1 MLEKLPE
8 LSCEK
13 NNIVF
18 QQECEQYTITVCEN
32 DTYRWLTLGTGFI
45 QSLISLSEHDCVL
58 LPYTHSMLL
67 ALAFKQKPL
76 RLLNLGAGCGTFE
89 RFLFKHYPDI
99 AITSV
104 ESASDIINVS
114 RKYFYIPS
122 DHPVINSSADLFL
135 KNNTT
140 KYDIIFID
148 IHDGNQHPEFFY
160 DVDFYA
166 TAMNSL
172 SEDGILVMNIIPDSE
187 KKMLDI
193 LLPMRKIFRWQYLL
207 DFDDYK
213 NILLYIFPKNL
224 LSIDA
229 NNASY
234 EALQQHSSIDLKN
247 VIDRLTL
254 LPEAEVS

>member
-1 MLEKLPE
+1 MLDKLPE
-8 LSCEK
+8 FSCEE

-18 QQECEQYTITVCEN
+18 QQECEHYTITVCEN
-32 DTYRWLTLGTGFI
+32 DTYRWLTLGTDFI

-58 LPYTHSMLL
+58 LPYTQSMLL

-99 AITSV
+99 AVTSV
-104 ESASDIINVS
+104 ESSSDIINVS
-114 RKYFYIPS
+114 RKYFYIPP
-122 DHPVINSSADLFL
+122 DHPVVNTSADLFL
-135 KNNTT
+135 KNNTA

-148 IHDGNQHPEFFY
+148 VHDGSQHPEYFY
-160 DVDFYA
+160 DVGFYA
-166 TAMNSL
+166 NAMNSL
-172 SEDGILVMNIIPDSE
+172 SEDGMLVMNIIPDDE

-207 DFDDYK
+207 DFDNYK
-213 NILLYIFPKNL
+213 NVLLYVSPQKL

-234 EALQQHSSIDLKN
+234 EALQQHSSIDLIN
-247 VIDRLTL
+247 VIERLTL
-254 LPEAEVS
+254 LPEAKVI